1 MFLVAPAGV
10 HLAALAVPNVALV
23 VEVCS
28 NLNKK
33 AYNLFGVRRSSRYLL
48 MF

>member
-10 HLAALAVPNVALV
+10 HLALAVPNVALV

-28 NLNKK
+28 ILNKT

-48 MF
+48 IF